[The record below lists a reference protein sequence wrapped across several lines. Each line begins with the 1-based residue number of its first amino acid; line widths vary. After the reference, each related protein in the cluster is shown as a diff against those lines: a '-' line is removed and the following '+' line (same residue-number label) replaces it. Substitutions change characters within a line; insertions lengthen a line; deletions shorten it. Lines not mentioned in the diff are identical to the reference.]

1 MAPDQTFT
9 LAFIIAAWVLFYF
22 LAKRMKLEER
32 GWDIQPYYALYKST
46 KLNDLIKRI
55 GDWNPGFWRV
65 LGNIGIAAGVGQAT
79 FLTYILSR
87 NLWNLV
93 FRPEQASPVQ
103 PLIPGVTIS
112 VSSLPWF
119 LLGAG
124 VIILTHE
131 IGHGL
136 MCVVEGIPV
145 KSSALMLAVVTFG
158 GAVEPDEEGMEK
170 ASVMSRMRVFA
181 IGSLVNLLTGLLTI
195 SFFMALRYEMPGWL
209 VNLFNL
215 MYVAAIALAFLNRLP
230 APATLMLVPPIVLS
244 IVHVLPVQLLV
255 FLNWVYFIAIN
266 LAMMNMLPIGPLDGG
281 QMWRAFTASM
291 KNGAALQ
298 TVMSYAFVSL
308 ILMNLGLSLA
318 TFGWVPI

>member
-1 MAPDQTFT
+1 MASEQTLT
-9 LAFIIAAWVLFYF
+9 LAFIVVAWFLFYF
-22 LAKRMKLEER
+22 LAKQMKLDER

-46 KLNDLIKRI
+46 KLNDIIKRI
-55 GDWNPGFWRV
+55 ARWNPGFWRV
-65 LGNIGIAAGVGQAT
+65 LGNIGIAASVGQAT

-87 NLWNLV
+87 NLWNFV

-112 VSSLPWF
+112 MNSLPWF

-124 VIILTHE
+124 IIILTHE

-181 IGSLVNLLTGLLTI
+181 IGSMINLLTGLLTI
-195 SFFMALRYEMPGWL
+195 PVF
-209 VNLFNL
+209 
-215 MYVAAIALAFLNRLP
+215 IAFGR
-230 APATLMLVPPIVLS
+230 
-244 IVHVLPVQLLV
+244 VLPVQLLV
-255 FLNWVYFIAIN
+255 FLNWLYFISIN

-281 QMWRAFTASM
+281 QMWRTFTGSM
-291 KNGAALQ
+291 RNGAFLQ
-298 TVMSYAFVSL
+298 SAASYGFISL

>member
-1 MAPDQTFT
+1 MASEQTLT
-9 LAFIIAAWVLFYF
+9 LAFIVVAWFLFYF
-22 LAKRMKLEER
+22 LAKQMKLDEK
-32 GWDIQPYYALYKST
+32 GWDVQPYYALYKST

-55 GDWNPGFWRV
+55 AELNPGFWRV
-65 LGNIGIAAGVGQAT
+65 LGNIGIAASVGQAT

-87 NLWNLV
+87 NLWNFV

-112 VSSLPWF
+112 VNSLPWF

-158 GAVEPDEEGMEK
+158 GAVEPDEEGMER

-181 IGSLVNLLTGLLTI
+181 IGSMINLLTGLLTI
-195 SFFMALRYEMPGWL
+195 PVF
-209 VNLFNL
+209 
-215 MYVAAIALAFLNRLP
+215 IAFGR
-230 APATLMLVPPIVLS
+230 
-244 IVHVLPVQLLV
+244 VLPVQLLV
-255 FLNWVYFIAIN
+255 FLNWLYFISIN

-281 QMWRAFTASM
+281 QMWRTFTGSMRNGSFLQSAASY
-291 KNGAALQ
+291 G
-298 TVMSYAFVSL
+298 FISL